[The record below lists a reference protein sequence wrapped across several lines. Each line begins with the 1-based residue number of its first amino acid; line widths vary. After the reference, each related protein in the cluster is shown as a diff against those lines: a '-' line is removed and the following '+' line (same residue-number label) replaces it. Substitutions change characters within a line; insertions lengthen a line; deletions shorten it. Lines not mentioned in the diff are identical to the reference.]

1 MSSQS
6 CIRSKVTH
14 ENEVKGE
21 MMKLN
26 SLLFTGLMIISAAAS
41 ATPFENPEFS
51 CIRDMT
57 PVRGFYVD
65 NLLGDLEATK
75 AVAESETG
83 GTYPPGSVIQLV
95 PTEVMVKR
103 EEGHSPATNDW
114 EFFELSVSTEGSEIT
129 TRGFSDVVNRFGG
142 NCLDCHEKAEPQW
155 DMVCE
160 KNHGCA
166 PIPFTELMVKAI
178 QKTDPRCE
186 VVPLSEDEMAALQ
199 ALSGGAGE

>member
-1 MSSQS
+1 
-6 CIRSKVTH
+6 
-14 ENEVKGE
+14 
-21 MMKLN
+21 MKLK
-26 SLLFTGLMIISAAAS
+26 SLFFICLMAVSATAS
-41 ATPFENPEFS
+41 ADPFENPEFS

-57 PVRGFYVD
+57 PVRGFYID

-103 EEGHSPATNDW
+103 EKGHSPATNDW
-114 EFFELSVSTEGSEIT
+114 EFFELNVSAEGSEIS

-142 NCLDCHEKAEPQW
+142 NCLDCHEKAAPQW

-160 KNHGCA
+160 QNHGCA
-166 PIPFTELMVKAI
+166 PIPLSALMVRAI
-178 QKTDPRCE
+178 QKTDPRCGA
-186 VVPLSEDEMAALQ
+186 VPLSDEERAALQ